1 MFNNPASNVL
11 IQRFSWTGGS
21 RASVSSTLELVTHY
35 MGLPS
40 KSPRFWTRFNAW
52 AVDSSSRVTTS
63 LPSLDKDQETKDTL
77 GTKPPAKRTTH
88 PRDCPRRSTMLNFSV
103 PMIEGF
109 LLSAGL
115 IVGIGPRNT
124 LILRQGLRRQHLW
137 MIVLLCTLVDA
148 ILIGLGTVGAGAF
161 IQSEWL
167 IKLMTYAGVAALLFY
182 GVCSFRAAFSP
193 ALAAK
198 EALTVPTRR
207 QIVMALLT
215 VNFLN
220 PNLYIDTMLLIGGG
234 ASRYGHDQRLWFAV
248 GAIAASL
255 VWFLVL
261 GYGSA
266 LLAPFLR
273 QPKVLRGI
281 DLFSGALLWF
291 MAFRLASHL
300 G

>member
-1 MFNNPASNVL
+1 ML
-11 IQRFSWTGGS
+11 
-21 RASVSSTLELVTHY
+21 
-35 MGLPS
+35 
-40 KSPRFWTRFNAW
+40 
-52 AVDSSSRVTTS
+52 S
-63 LPSLDKDQETKDTL
+63 L
-77 GTKPPAKRTTH
+77 
-88 PRDCPRRSTMLNFSV
+88 SV

-115 IVGIGPRNT
+115 IGGIGPRNT

-137 MIVLLCTLVDA
+137 MIVVLCTLVDA
-148 ILIGLGTVGAGAF
+148 VLITLGTVGAGAF

-167 IKLMTYAGVAALLFY
+167 IKLMTYAGVAALLYY
-182 GVCSFRAAFSP
+182 GTCSFRAAFSP

-198 EALTVPTRR
+198 EAKTVPTRR

-220 PNLYIDTMLLIGGG
+220 PNLYIDTMLLIGGT
-234 ASRYGHDQRLWFAV
+234 ASKYQYDQRLWFAV

-261 GYGSA
+261 SYGSA
-266 LLAPFLR
+266 LLAPFLK
-273 QPKVLRGI
+273 QPKVLRSI

-291 MAFRLASHL
+291 MAFRLASHII
-300 G
+300 

>member
-1 MFNNPASNVL
+1 
-11 IQRFSWTGGS
+11 
-21 RASVSSTLELVTHY
+21 
-35 MGLPS
+35 
-40 KSPRFWTRFNAW
+40 
-52 AVDSSSRVTTS
+52 
-63 LPSLDKDQETKDTL
+63 
-77 GTKPPAKRTTH
+77 
-88 PRDCPRRSTMLNFSV
+88 MLNLSV

-109 LLSAGL
+109 LFSAGL

-124 LILRQGLRRQHLW
+124 LILHQGLRRQHLW

-148 ILIGLGTVGAGAF
+148 ILITLGTVGAGAF

-167 IKLMTYAGVAALLFY
+167 LKLMTYAGVAALLYY
-182 GVCSFRAAFSP
+182 GACSFRAAFSP

-198 EALTVPTRR
+198 EAARVPTRR

-220 PNLYIDTMLLIGGG
+220 PNLYIDTMLLIGGS
-234 ASRYGHDQRLWFAV
+234 ASQYQHDQRLWFAV

-261 GYGSA
+261 SYGSA

-291 MAFRLASHL
+291 MAFRLFGHM